1 LFSCGTTTEGDCF
14 LAEWDEKDGVVKR
27 TFSGFRTNSA
37 GMVQFDSAK
46 SRYLAVGVDNQIK
59 FWDVNIINVLTS
71 TDADGGL
78 PVSIVLLL
86 SIFLYIF
93 LKLFEMVDA

>member
-1 LFSCGTTTEGDCF
+1 MFRLFSCGTTTEGDCF
-14 LAEWDEKDGVVKR
+14 LSEWDEDDGVVKR
-27 TFSGFRTNSA
+27 TYSGLRTNSA

-59 FWDVNIINVLTS
+59 FWDVDIINVLTS

-86 SIFLYIF
+86 SIFVYIF
-93 LKLFEMVDA
+93 VKTV